1 MFSSF
6 WVEYRLW
13 RLSPAGCHCVNIVL
27 HALNTILL
35 YCVLNTLRVRGAVF
49 AAALFAVTPM
59 HVESV
64 AWVSERKNVLSG
76 LFYFLTFLCY
86 WRFVSRDRDGTASS
100 FAGRWG
106 YYISALG
113 LFGCALLSKSV
124 TCTLPAAILLV
135 LWWKKIRLTS
145 RSAIL
150 VLPMFAIGIAAGVH
164 TILLEKNHVGA
175 HGLDW
180 DWTLQERFLIV
191 GRVLCFYAAKLVWPQ
206 PAIFVY
212 PKWQVAASVWWQYA
226 FGISAVAL
234 VTVLWLARGRIGR
247 GPVVAVLYYCGT
259 LFPALGFINV
269 FPMRFSFVA
278 DHFAYLASIGILS
291 LLAAVTAA
299 VTSRLHFPELWRLL
313 CATVIL
319 LVLAVLSGGALT
331 MRMKRHCG
339 A

>member
-1 MFSSF
+1 MRPGDTRLSRVPYLPAAGMWTVGLLFALVLLTYLPAMKAGFIWDDDHYVTDNVQLRTTEGLRRIWLEPTATPQYYPLVFSSF

-13 RLSPAGCHCVNIVL
+13 GLSPAGYHCVNIVL

-106 YYISALG
+106 YYILALG

-180 DWTLQERFLIV
+180 DWTLQERFLIA

-206 PAIFVY
+206 PTIFIY
-212 PKWQVAASVWWQYA
+212 PKWQVAASTY
-226 FGISAVAL
+226 
-234 VTVLWLARGRIGR
+234 
-247 GPVVAVLYYCGT
+247 
-259 LFPALGFINV
+259 
-269 FPMRFSFVA
+269 
-278 DHFAYLASIGILS
+278 
-291 LLAAVTAA
+291 
-299 VTSRLHFPELWRLL
+299 
-313 CATVIL
+313 
-319 LVLAVLSGGALT
+319 
-331 MRMKRHCG
+331 
-339 A
+339 